1 MFLRYYKKIIFVS
14 TVILVVLINLF
25 SASKNK
31 PSIEISQQN
40 QPADIAVTLSTT
52 SVPTPFADAL
62 NIVETQ
68 FPDRI
73 CNISD
78 YGAVSGGKINNTQ
91 SFAKAISA
99 CSEQGGGKVTVS
111 AGTWLTGPIKLTSNI
126 NLEIQKDADIIFS
139 DDFKEYLP
147 PVFSRFE
154 GIEYY
159 NYSPLIY
166 ASNAENI
173 AITGEGT
180 LNGQGEAWW
189 KFVGT
194 SISKVYAMGEN
205 GTPVEQRVFATVA
218 DGLRPSFIQF
228 VDCNRILISGIS
240 ILKGPMWTVHPIYSQ
255 NIIVRNV
262 IINTAPGP
270 STDGIVIDSSKNV
283 LVDNATLATGDDAI
297 VIKSGRD
304 NDGRRVNLPSE
315 NIVLQNITVN
325 DSHGAIALGS
335 EMSGD
340 IRNVLAQ
347 NFTIKTSQYAF
358 RIKSNQQRGGTA
370 ENIWVKNLNINSL
383 SEALV
388 QLDAFYERRATGY
401 TDFPPTFKNID
412 IDGIDCKNTI
422 GSINVF
428 GLTENTNAIN
438 NLTFKNI
445 NIQKARSGMHIDN
458 AKGIKFENVSLN
470 SKYGPVLE
478 SENSEDLN
486 VSNFT
491 CVNPTLNCF
500 YITGKNTKNVILDQI
515 NSAQKTKKIILEKDV
530 NQNEVLLPTN

>member
-14 TVILVVLINLF
+14 AVTLVVLGNLF
-25 SASKNK
+25 STIRSNRAIDVSL
-31 PSIEISQQN
+31 EN
-40 QPADIAVTLSTT
+40 QPPSAPVSLPTT

-68 FPDRI
+68 FPDRT
-73 CNISD
+73 CNIAD
-78 YGAVSGGKINNTQ
+78 YGAVSDGKTDNTQ

-126 NLEIQKDADIIFS
+126 NLEIQKDATVLFS

-194 SISKVYAMGEN
+194 AISKLYAMGEN
-205 GTPVEQRVFATVA
+205 DIPVEQRVFATVA

-228 VDCNRILISGIS
+228 VDCNRIFISGIS
-240 ILKGPMWTVHPIYSQ
+240 ILKGPMWTIHPIYSQ
-255 NIIVRNV
+255 NIIISNV
-262 IINTAPGP
+262 TLNTAPGP

-283 LVDNATLATGDDAI
+283 LVDNATLETGDDAI

-304 NDGRRVNLPSE
+304 NDGRRVNIPSE
-315 NIVLQNITVN
+315 NIVLQNIIVN

-335 EMSGD
+335 EMSGN
-340 IRNVLAQ
+340 IKNVLAQ
-347 NFTIKTSQYAF
+347 NFTIKNSQYAF

-383 SEALV
+383 SAALV

-401 TDFPPTFKNID
+401 TDFPPTFRNIN
-412 IDGIDCKNTI
+412 IDGIDCKNTV

-428 GLTENTNAIN
+428 GLVENATAIN

-445 NIQKARSGMHIDN
+445 TIQKARSGMHIDSS
-458 AKGIKFENVSLN
+458 KGINFENVSLN

-478 SENSEDLN
+478 SENSEDLSA
-486 VSNFT
+486 SNFT
-491 CVNPTLNCF
+491 CVNPTLDCF
-500 YITGKNTKNVILDQI
+500 YIAGKNTKNVILQQI
-515 NSAQKTKKIILEKDV
+515 NSTQKTKKIILEKDV
-530 NQNEVLLPTN
+530 DKNEVTLPTN